1 MLPSIFSE
9 NLFDDFFGRDFEK
22 NFFGKGLY
30 GSQNQL
36 MKTDVKENEN
46 GYMIDIDLPGFNKE
60 DVNVE
65 LKDGYLT
72 VTASQSKNND
82 EQKEDGRYI
91 RKERYMGSC
100 TRSFY
105 VGNVKPEQVSGRFEK
120 GVLSLNIPKE
130 APQIEG
136 NPHRVAIE

>member
-22 NFFGKGLY
+22 NFFCKGLY

-36 MKTDVKENEN
+36 MKTDVKESEN

-130 APQIEG
+130 ALQIEG
-136 NPHRVAIE
+136 NPNRIAIE